1 MEPTSR
7 SHAISSWQLC
17 WTTLI
22 YMHILSLSHT
32 SIRMYEIFFFDE
44 YVFTLIHMHILSLT
58 HTSIRT
64 YEIFFFDEYVC
75 TYVYT
80 NSYADI
86 FM

>member
-1 MEPTSR
+1 
-7 SHAISSWQLC
+7 
-17 WTTLI
+17 
-22 YMHILSLSHT
+22 
-32 SIRMYEIFFFDE
+32 MYEIFFFDE